1 VTDLL
6 FTIAEADTRTF
17 AERFKSIF
25 ALSLRV
31 DGAVDKQRIDNK
43 HAMAKYVTTGGEL
56 KTVYLGFSESDERGS
71 AGLYSAGVSWQ
82 DVFNKATSIV
92 TDGESANTGQHHSLS
107 TYLTDERCKG
117 DTPALLLVKIW
128 CAVHRSQLAY
138 KDMATTVPEISHLLT
153 DCKAVATV
161 YNVSAVKMKGVK
173 EEARQNN
180 TTVYQFYFPSV
191 KNIRFTKYSYTLL
204 SNILKKYKSMMV
216 HLNDLAGAEAT
227 GLLSKWQGR
236 DTVN

>member
-43 HAMAKYVTTGGEL
+43 HAMTKYVTTGGEL

-92 TDGESANTGQHHSLS
+92 TDGESANTGQHYSLS

-117 DTPALLLVKIW
+117 DTPALPLVKIW

-153 DCKAVATV
+153 DCKAVATF
-161 YNVSAVKMKGVK
+161 YNVSAVKMKGIK

-216 HLNDLAGAEAT
+216 HLNDLASAEAT